1 MKRLEGNVA
10 LVTGGSMGI
19 GLAIGRRLAEEG
31 ASVVL
36 AARTP
41 PRLEKAAA
49 ELQKEGLQASAIAAD
64 VSREEDIDR
73 LIATAVKRHGHIDI
87 LVNNAGM
94 GVIKPV
100 TELTP
105 REFDT
110 MWETNLR
117 GAFLATRAALPHMI
131 KAGHGELVY
140 INSLAGKNSFKG
152 GAGYSATKWGLR
164 AFASSLML
172 EVREHNIRVTT
183 VFPGSVDTS
192 FSASGKK
199 GAHITQPRDV
209 ADAVIFAITA
219 PARSMFSEIDLRPT
233 NPAQSQR

>member
-1 MKRLEGNVA
+1 MKKRLEGNVA

-49 ELQKEGLQASAIAAD
+49 ELRKEGLAAHAIPAD
-64 VSREEDIDR
+64 VSQEKDVER
-73 LIATAVKRHGHIDI
+73 LLAAIIKQYGKIDI

-94 GVIKPV
+94 GILKPV
-100 TELTP
+100 AELTP

-117 GAFLATRAALPHMI
+117 GAYLATRATLPHMI
-131 KAGHGELVY
+131 KAEHGEMVF

-183 VFPGSVDTS
+183 IFPGSVETS
-192 FSASGKK
+192 FSSNPKK
-199 GAHITQPRDV
+199 GVTLPRDV
-209 ADAVIFAITA
+209 ADAVLFAITA
-219 PARSMFSEIDLRPT
+219 PPRSMFSEIDVRPT
-233 NPAQSQR
+233 NPGAR

>member
-41 PRLEKAAA
+41 PQLEKAAA
-49 ELQKEGLQASAIAAD
+49 ELQKEGLQANAIAAD
-64 VSREEDIDR
+64 VSREEDVER
-73 LIATAVKRHGHIDI
+73 LIETSVKRHGRIDI

-94 GVIKPV
+94 GVFKPV
-100 TELTP
+100 AELTP

-117 GAFLATRAALPHMI
+117 GAFLTTRAVLPHMF
-131 KAGHGELVY
+131 KAEHGELVY

-192 FSASGKK
+192 FSASGRK

-209 ADAVIFAITA
+209 ADAVLFAITA

>member
-1 MKRLEGNVA
+1 
-10 LVTGGSMGI
+10 MGI

-49 ELQKEGLQASAIAAD
+49 ELRKEGLPASAIAAD
-64 VSREEDIDR
+64 VSREEDVDR
-73 LIATAVKRHGHIDI
+73 LVAAVVKQHGRIDI

-94 GVIKPV
+94 GVFKPV
-100 TELTP
+100 LELTP

-117 GAFLATRAALPHMI
+117 GAFLATRAALPRMI
-131 KAGHGELVY
+131 KTGHGELVF

-164 AFASSLML
+164 AFASALML

-183 VFPGSVDTS
+183 IFPGSVDTS
-192 FSASGKK
+192 FSSSGKK

-209 ADAVIFAITA
+209 ADAVLFAITA

-233 NPAQSQR
+233 NPAPAQR